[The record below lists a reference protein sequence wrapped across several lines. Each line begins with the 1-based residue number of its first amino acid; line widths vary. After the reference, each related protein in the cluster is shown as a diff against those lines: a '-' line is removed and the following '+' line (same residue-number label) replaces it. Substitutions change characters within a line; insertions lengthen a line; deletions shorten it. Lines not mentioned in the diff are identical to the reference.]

1 MADITLTAGAWE
13 AVIRPQTGG
22 CLAGL
27 FRDRLPILREMPA
40 QSNEVLA
47 SACFPLVPYCNRIAE
62 GRFAFGNREVRIGPN
77 MAQQRHPLH
86 GMGWKSAWAVTHQGA
101 GSAVLDHAYDGGGEW
116 PWPYLARQHIMLDEE
131 GCTIALQVENR
142 ATESA
147 PLGLGLHPYFR
158 RSATTKVRFE
168 AEEML
173 SIDAEFLPDGK
184 VQAADAMAQWSKLSA
199 LPETL
204 VDHCFTGWKGRAT
217 IADDQ
222 GTITI
227 AASGAPFLHVFSPP
241 RSNELC
247 LEPVNHPPDALNRA
261 SASVPMVPKGCAVS
275 VAMRIE
281 AG

>member
-27 FRDRLPILREMPA
+27 FRDRLPILREMPS

-47 SACFPLVPYCNRIAE
+47 SACFPLVPYCNRIAK
-62 GRFAFGNREVRIGPN
+62 GRFAFGDRQVRIGPN
-77 MAQQRHPLH
+77 LAPQRHPLH
-86 GMGWKSAWAVTHQGA
+86 GFGWTSSWTIARQDS
-101 GSAVLDHAYDGGGEW
+101 GSAVLEHAYGGGGEW
-116 PWPYLARQHIMLDEE
+116 PWPYLVRQHIMLDEE
-131 GCTIALQVENR
+131 GCTIMLQVENR
-142 ATESA
+142 ASEDA

-158 RSATTKVRFE
+158 RSATTQVCFD
-168 AEEML
+168 ADGML
-173 SIDAEFLPDGK
+173 GIDAEFLPDGK
-184 VQAADAMAQWSKLSA
+184 LHRADAIAEWTKGSA

-204 VDHCFTGWKGRAT
+204 VDHCFTGWNGRAT

-227 AASGAPFLHVFSPP
+227 AASGAPFLHVFSPA
-241 RSNELC
+241 RSDELC
-247 LEPVNHPPDALNRA
+247 LEPVNHPPDALNLA
-261 SASVPMVPKGCAVS
+261 SGSVPSVPKGCAVS

>member
-1 MADITLTAGAWE
+1 MAEITLTAGLWK

-22 CLAGL
+22 SLAGL
-27 FRDRLPILREMPA
+27 SRGDLPILREMPA
-40 QSNEVLA
+40 QSDEVLE

-62 GRFAFGNREVRIGPN
+62 GSFAFGGRQVRISPN
-77 MAQQRHPLH
+77 MAPQRHPLH
-86 GMGWKSAWAVTHQGA
+86 GLGWKSAWTVTRQGA
-101 GSAVLDHAYDGGGEW
+101 GSAVLEHAYDGGGEW

-142 ATESA
+142 ASEAA

-158 RSATTKVRFE
+158 RSATTQVRFE

-173 SIDAEFLPDGK
+173 GIDAEFLPDGT
-184 VQAADAMAQWSKLSA
+184 AHPAGAFADWSKGSA

-204 VDHCFTGWKGRAT
+204 VDHCFRGWKGSAA
-217 IADDQ
+217 IADDR
-222 GTITI
+222 GTIHI
-227 AASGAPFLHVFSPP
+227 QASGAPLLHVFSPP

-247 LEPVNHPPDALNRA
+247 LEPVNHPPDALKRA
-261 SASVPMVPKGCAVS
+261 SASVPSVPAGCAVS